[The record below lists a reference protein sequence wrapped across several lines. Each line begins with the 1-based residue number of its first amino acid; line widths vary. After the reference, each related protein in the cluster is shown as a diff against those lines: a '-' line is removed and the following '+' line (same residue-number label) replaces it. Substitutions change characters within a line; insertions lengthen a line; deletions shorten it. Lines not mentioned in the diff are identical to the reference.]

1 MACGISCRAVHLRGV
16 LAREG
21 TAAVGA
27 LAAVGVDDDL
37 AAGQTGVAV
46 RAADHKLARGVNEI
60 FDVVAEERE
69 HLAAVYLLLHARHE
83 DVDDVVTYLCEHLL
97 VVGHEL
103 VVLGAHHDGVDALGH
118 TLVAV
123 LNGHLTLRVGT
134 QIGHHLALAANVG
147 ERAHDELC
155 QVKRHRHV
163 VFCLVGGVTEHHALV
178 AGTLLVLLLTADAAV
193 DVAALLVDGGEDAA

>member
-1 MACGISCRAVHLRGV
+1 M
-16 LAREG
+16 
-21 TAAVGA
+21 GA
-27 LAAVGVDDDL
+27 LAAVGVDDNL

-155 QVKRHRHV
+155 QVERHRHV